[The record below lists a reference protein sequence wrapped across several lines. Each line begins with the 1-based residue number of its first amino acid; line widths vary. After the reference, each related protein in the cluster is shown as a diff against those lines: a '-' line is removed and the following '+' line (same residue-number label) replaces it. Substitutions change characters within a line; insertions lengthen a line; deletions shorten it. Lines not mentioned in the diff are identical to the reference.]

1 QVEVLR
7 DVILD
12 LLERGVDDGPPL
24 TEADVAVVCHRLD
37 EFAPLIGAV
46 WGPSSDDPH
55 SAGSAD
61 TPMLRYSLVDRA
73 AGAVNP
79 VVEALQALLDLV
91 PGRMD
96 RGAVVDLLSL
106 RAVRER
112 FGLGPGDLE
121 LLGDWVERAGV
132 RWGID
137 GQHREQD
144 WDLPASYEDHT
155 WASGIAQL
163 AAGVAAGEPLRLA
176 QPPGSDV
183 APAGEFD
190 LSLGGAAITTVAD
203 GQLEGATRLV
213 DALCSLVEVRSR
225 LVERSARTVDEWI
238 EVVRGAVD
246 AIAAPE
252 RFADWQRLQLDEAL
266 AQLVERSGPEG
277 SPSATDL
284 QLSDVRRLIGSV
296 LDRPPARGRL
306 GVGGVSIAR
315 PSQLAGVPYRVVC
328 VLGLDSDALPVGG
341 RSGDDIGARSPLVG
355 DRDVRHEARAELL
368 SVLTT
373 ATDAVVVTFSSHDV
387 RTNAAVPRSAVLD
400 ELLDTVGAAAGVAP
414 DDAVVV
420 HPRQAF
426 DPVNFAEDPAGRRLQ
441 GFDAEAARAANVLIR
456 QAAAVNGAAEPSGPQ
471 VLVPEALEM
480 EFPAAVE
487 LEDLRR
493 FHRSPVERFLR
504 DVLAVTVPRSASG
517 DSESGDAIPIGMSP
531 LDQAEFGRRLLDV
544 ARATGSAAVLRSEDP
559 GAPSPAVTQVAES
572 FRARGKL
579 PPPAL
584 AAASLAKVAA
594 GAAAV
599 FEAAVGAEYHSGEL
613 HEVQIDVEL
622 GLRWLSGV
630 VPSCTLPGGDDEA
643 GPVVI
648 RYTRPKGYLR
658 LVACVDLLALTVQ
671 QPEVPW
677 RALLVT
683 RPDSAAEKRKRAPSV
698 AEVST
703 YRVRGE
709 SPSDRQEVAVSA
721 LGVLLDQ
728 YERGHR
734 SPLPLFPETSPAFH
748 LGNFASAAKVWGDP
762 RSNWTSN
769 AAESGRPE
777 HQLAFG
783 VVDFGELLNLRA
795 AGTTFRA
802 EAEATWGTLVEAI
815 DGLVGQGGPT

>member
-1 QVEVLR
+1 M
-7 DVILD
+7 
-12 LLERGVDDGPPL
+12 
-24 TEADVAVVCHRLD
+24 
-37 EFAPLIGAV
+37 

-55 SAGSAD
+55 AAGSAG
-61 TPMLRYSLVDRA
+61 TPRLRYSLVDRA

-112 FGLGPGDLE
+112 FGLGTEDLE
-121 LLGDWVERAGV
+121 LLDDWVERSGV

-137 GQHREQD
+137 GEHREQD
-144 WDLPASYEDHT
+144 WELPASYEDHT
-155 WASGIAQL
+155 WATGIAQL

-176 QPPGSDV
+176 QPPGVDA

-203 GQLEGATRLV
+203 GRLDGATRLV
-213 DALCSLVEVRSR
+213 DALCSLVEVRSQ
-225 LVERSARTVDEWI
+225 LLDQPSRTVDEWVR
-238 EVVRGAVD
+238 VVSGAVD

-252 RFADWQRLQLDEAL
+252 RFADWQRLQLDDAL
-266 AQLVERSGPEG
+266 TQLVERSGPEG

-284 QLSDVRRLIGSV
+284 QLSDLRRLLGSV

-306 GVGGVSIAR
+306 GVGGISIAR

-328 VLGLDSDALPVGG
+328 VLGLDGDALPVGG

-373 ATDAVVVTFSSHDV
+373 ATDAVVVTFNSQNV

-400 ELLDTVGAAAGVAP
+400 ELLDTIGAVAGVAP
-414 DDAVVV
+414 DDVVV
-420 HPRQAF
+420 AHPRQAF
-426 DPVNFAEDPAGRRLQ
+426 DPINFSADPEVLRPP
-441 GFDAEAARAANVLIR
+441 GFDAQAARAANVLIR
-456 QAAAVNGAAEPSGPQ
+456 QATASSDEAEPSGPQ
-471 VLVPEALEM
+471 ALVPEALAV

-517 DSESGDAIPIGMSP
+517 DSERGDVIPIGMSP

-544 ARATGSAAVLRSEDP
+544 ARAAGSAAVLRSADP
-559 GAPSPAVTQVAES
+559 GAPSPAVAQVAES
-572 FRARGKL
+572 FRARGAL

-584 AAASLAKVAA
+584 ATAPLAEVAA

-599 FEAAVGAEYHSGEL
+599 FEAAVGAGYHSGEL

-622 GLRWLSGV
+622 GTRWLSGV
-630 VPSCTLPGGDDEA
+630 VPSCTLPDGDDEP

-658 LVACVDLLALTVQ
+658 LAACVDLLALTVQ

-683 RPDSAAEKRKRAPSV
+683 RPDSAAEKRTRAPSV

-709 SPSDRQEVAVSA
+709 SPAERGAAAASA
-721 LGVLLDQ
+721 LDVILEQ
-728 YERGHR
+728 YERGRR
-734 SPLPLFPETSPAFH
+734 SPLPLFPETSSAFR
-748 LGNFASAAKVWGDP
+748 LRNVAAAAKAWGDP
-762 RSNWTSN
+762 RSSWTN
-769 AAESGRPE
+769 GAAESRRPD

-783 VVDFGELLNLRA
+783 VVDFGELLDLRGAGPPARAVA
-795 AGTTFRA
+795 A
-802 EAEATWGTLVEAI
+802 ATWGTLVEAI
-815 DGLVGQGGPT
+815 DGLVGEDGGGNRT